1 MTITLSDAQVQV
13 VLTALEAFSRF
24 RINQPKTALEHIFP
38 EKCWEL
44 GWDKMQELVLPLQK
58 TFFPDY
64 PTNGGPGICNPE
76 IGKEPQI
83 AYEITKQIEQYRA
96 LQRSGGWFGSTVD
109 FRGADLN
116 PSGEPPPKIEG
127 LEEMQY
133 MDFLVPDGAQDS
145 VSCFVRNKNYK
156 KLWAIIDESMLDLP
170 KGESMEVVKVFE
182 KGLDWTNADDTK
194 YHVRVHKPRKLLD
207 GEKF

>member
-38 EKCWEL
+38 EKCWDL
-44 GWDKMQELVLPLQK
+44 GWDKMQELVAPLQK

-64 PTNGGPGICNPE
+64 PPNGGPGICNPE

-83 AYEITKQIEQYRA
+83 AYEIAKQIEQYRA
-96 LQRSGGWFGSTVD
+96 LKKSNGWFGSTVD
-109 FRGADLN
+109 FSGADLN

-133 MDFLVPDGAQDS
+133 MSFLIPDQGIARK
-145 VSCFVRNKNYK
+145 FYNEENWTAFWEWIKENMP
-156 KLWAIIDESMLDLP
+156 ELP
-170 KGESMEVVKVFE
+170 KGEKLEIFE
-182 KGLDWTNADDTK
+182 DDSFGDIWSGK
-194 YHVRVHKPRKLLD
+194 SRFYIRVYKPRKPLD
-207 GEKF
+207 GEK

>member
-1 MTITLSDAQVQV
+1 MQVKV
-13 VLTALEAFSRF
+13 VLSALEAFSRF

-38 EKCWEL
+38 EKCWDL
-44 GWDKMQELVLPLQK
+44 GWDKMQELVAPLQK

-64 PTNGGPGICNPE
+64 PPNGGPGICNPE

-96 LQRSGGWFGSTVD
+96 LQKSNGWFGSTVD
-109 FRGADLN
+109 FSGADLN

-133 MDFLVPDGAQDS
+133 MSFLIPDQGIARKFYNEENWTTFWEWVKENMPELPRGEKLEIFEDDS
-145 VSCFVRNKNYK
+145 FGDIWSGKSRFY
-156 KLWAIIDESMLDLP
+156 I
-170 KGESMEVVKVFE
+170 
-182 KGLDWTNADDTK
+182 
-194 YHVRVHKPRKLLD
+194 RVHKPRKPLD
-207 GEKF
+207 GEKL